1 MPVKK
6 QGSRTAVMPRPV
18 ITSHSPAHP
27 EILNPSLRLQGHSWK
42 RDLGTSELSG

>member
-1 MPVKK
+1 MPAKH
-6 QGSRTAVMPRPV
+6 GYRAAGLSRPMT
-18 ITSHSPAHP
+18 TSHSPAHP